1 MELNEYNQKAIND
14 VYKNAHIALQ
24 SISDLIPAVEDD
36 DIKSELVEEYEGYEK
51 IIGKI
56 STFMAENKIEPQDI
70 NPLKKAMLWSSIK
83 MKTLFNNSRNQVAEM
98 MINGTVMGINE
109 LTAMKNEG
117 ENFEYVSFKGA
128 KMAKELALMLKQAE
142 KDDEKCIEN
151 YGYAFEVYSIAL
163 ILSSYSMPLA
173 VSKLLSARFAKGEY
187 LNGYRIFKGF

>member
-36 DIKSELVEEYEGYEK
+36 DIKNELVEEYEGYEK

-56 STFMAENKIEPQDI
+56 STFMAENKIEPKDVS
-70 NPLKKAMLWSSIK
+70 PFKKAMLWSSIK

-117 ENFEYVSFKGA
+117 SNLNEDVLSLLE
-128 KMAKELALMLKQAE
+128 ELLALEEDYEQRLK
-142 KDDEKCIEN
+142 K
-151 YGYAFEVYSIAL
+151 FL
-163 ILSSYSMPLA
+163 
-173 VSKLLSARFAKGEY
+173 
-187 LNGYRIFKGF
+187 